1 MKNIILK
8 RKNIMFSRSHLITTM
23 AALAITATTAIPA
36 FALDR
41 RVRIV
46 NETGYV
52 LVEFY
57 GSNKGSTSWEEDI
70 LGPDVLGSGQ
80 SVMVNFDDGT
90 GYCKFDFKAIF
101 DDGDVLV
108 RKNINICE
116 IGTYTYN

>member
-1 MKNIILK
+1 
-8 RKNIMFSRSHLITTM
+8 MFSRSHLITTM

>member
-1 MKNIILK
+1 
-8 RKNIMFSRSHLITTM
+8 MFSRRNIVTAM
-23 AALAITATTAIPA
+23 AALAVTATSAIPA

-46 NETGYV
+46 NDTGYV

-70 LGPDVLGSGQ
+70 LGPDVLRSGQ

-90 GYCKFDFKAIF
+90 GYCMFDFKAVF
-101 DDGDVLV
+101 DDGDVLT
-108 RKNINICE
+108 RKGVNICE

>member
-1 MKNIILK
+1 MISKRIL
-8 RKNIMFSRSHLITTM
+8 MT
-23 AALAITATTAIPA
+23 AITALAVTATTSIPA

-41 RVRIV
+41 QVRIV

-57 GSNKGSTSWEEDI
+57 GSNKGSRSWEEDI

-80 SVMVNFDDGT
+80 SVMINFDDGT
-90 GYCKFDFKAIF
+90 GYCKFDFKAVF
-101 DDGDVLV
+101 DDGDVLI
-108 RKNINICE
+108 RKNVNICE